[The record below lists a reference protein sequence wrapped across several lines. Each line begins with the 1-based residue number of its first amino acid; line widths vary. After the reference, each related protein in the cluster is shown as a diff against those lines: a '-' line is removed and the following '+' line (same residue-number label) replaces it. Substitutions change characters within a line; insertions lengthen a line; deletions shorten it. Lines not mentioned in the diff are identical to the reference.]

1 MLKYC
6 SHMFGAGLLFIV
18 QQKNDFINT
27 SLLFVRICSLK
38 IQRDVKGQSVFD
50 EVCKTLDLLEKDYFG
65 LRYVDDAKQ
74 RVSLPVS
81 ANNSLFFK
89 LYIYMF

>member
-1 MLKYC
+1 
-6 SHMFGAGLLFIV
+6 MFGAGLLFIV
-18 QQKNDFINT
+18 KQINDFINT
-27 SLLFVRICSLK
+27 SLLFVWICSLK

-74 RVSLPVS
+74 RVSLRFS
-81 ANNSLFFK
+81 ANRLFDFPVVNFCESA
-89 LYIYMF
+89 IV